1 MEDMTLRALK
11 VLKNC
16 DQVFAEFYT
25 SRMIDSTVPDLE
37 KLIEKK
43 IILLTRGD
51 VEEGDVIIDAAKK
64 GVVAFITAGD
74 PMVATTHV
82 EIRLRA
88 DKAEVPTRLVHGAS
102 IQTACATAF
111 GLQPYK
117 FGRTVTLPFPEEG
130 FRPSSPY
137 DNVLDNKN
145 RGLHTLVLLDIKEHE
160 GRYMSAQDGVR
171 CLMEAEERIGKGL
184 IASRTL
190 ICAGARIGS
199 NTERIEAGYPNHIL
213 TLDLGPP
220 LHALIVPGK
229 LHFIEADALVRFAR
243 APAEILIEC

>member
-1 MEDMTLRALK
+1 MTLRALK

-37 KLIEKK
+37 RLIDKK
-43 IILLTRGD
+43 ITLLTRGD
-51 VEEGDVIIDAAKK
+51 VEEGDVIIDAAKD

-82 EIRLRA
+82 EVRLRA
-88 DKAEVPTRLVHGAS
+88 DKAGVPTRLVHGAS
-102 IQTACATAF
+102 IQTACAAAF

-117 FGRTVTLPFPEEG
+117 FGRTVTLPFHEEG
-130 FRPSSPY
+130 FQPSSPY
-137 DNVLDNKN
+137 DNVLENKN
-145 RGLHTLVLLDIKEHE
+145 RGMHTLVLLDIKEHE

-171 CLMEAEERIGKGL
+171 CLMEAEGRIGKGL

-199 NTERIEAGYPNHIL
+199 STERIEAGYPAHIL
-213 TLDLGPP
+213 ALDLGPP

-243 APAEILIEC
+243 APVEILIEC